1 MNEQTLI
8 NLVKKG
14 ESDTIE
20 FKTSF
25 DKEAIETLAA
35 FANTKGGTIV
45 IGVQNS
51 GQLFGVQLGKETL
64 QNWTNQIK
72 LHTAPSIAPDVSTI
86 TIKNKTMVIFKII
99 EYPVKPISC
108 KGKYFKRI
116 QNSNHQ
122 MSIHEIFDLHLKT
135 HHSSWD
141 HYYDTQHTLEDISLD
156 KVNRFIELANK
167 IRPYPIMDDPMTVL
181 RKFELLQKE
190 RITHGCYLLFT
201 AEDSLLSTIEIGR
214 FASETTIKDSLTIR
228 KDLIAEVEKVL
239 EFIHKHMGRSYIISG
254 KAQREERWEY
264 PLDALRE
271 IVVNMIVHRDYM
283 SSNDSVIK
291 IFDDHISFFNPG
303 NLPEGLTINQ
313 LIRGDYSPSIRN
325 KQIATVFKE
334 GGIIEKYGSGI
345 KRVLEAFNKYELPQ
359 PVFKETQ
366 KGFKVTVFKTTQKI
380 TQKIQT
386 RDQILELLGENPKMT
401 REGLARALEKSP
413 NTIKGHI
420 AKLKAEGKLKRIG
433 SDRNGYW
440 EVMKG
445 TSMIMLKEKDNCF

>member
-1 MNEQTLI
+1 MNEQTFRDF
-8 NLVKKG
+8 VEKG
-14 ESDTIE
+14 ESDTVE

-51 GQLFGVQLGKETL
+51 GKLGGVQLGKETL

-72 LHTAPSIAPDVSTI
+72 LNTAPSIAPDVSVI
-86 TIKNKTMVIFKII
+86 TVNNRTVVILKII
-99 EYPVKPISC
+99 EYPVKPISY

-122 MSIHEIFDLHLKT
+122 MSIHEISALHLKT

-190 RITHGCYLLFT
+190 KITHGCYLLFT
-201 AEDSLLSTIEIGR
+201 ADDSLLSTIEIGH
-214 FASETTIKDSLTIR
+214 FASETAIRDSLTIR
-228 KDLIAEVEKVL
+228 SDIVGEVETVL
-239 EFIHKHMGRSYIISG
+239 EFIRKHMGRAYIISG

-264 PLDALRE
+264 PLEALRE

-291 IFDDHISFFNPG
+291 VFDDHIEFYNPG
-303 NLPEGLTINQ
+303 NLPNGLTVDQ

-334 GGIIEKYGSGI
+334 AGIIEKYGSGI
-345 KRVLEAFNKYELPQ
+345 KRVLEAFNKYTLPQ
-359 PVFKETQ
+359 PVFEEIQ
-366 KGFKVTVFKTTQKI
+366 NGFKVTVFKTTQKT
-380 TQKIQT
+380 TQKTQT
-386 RDQILELLGENPKMT
+386 RDQICALLSKNPNMT
-401 REGLARALEKSP
+401 REDLARTLAKSP

-420 AKLKAEGKLKRIG
+420 AKLKAEGQIKRIG

-440 EVMKG
+440 EVIL
-445 TSMIMLKEKDNCF
+445 TD

>member
-1 MNEQTLI
+1 MNAQIFLD
-8 NLVKKG
+8 LVKKG
-14 ESDTIE
+14 ESDTVE
-20 FKTSF
+20 FKISF
-25 DKEAIETLAA
+25 DKEAIETLTA

-45 IGVQNS
+45 IGVQNN
-51 GQLFGVQLGKETL
+51 GKLCGTQLGKETL

-72 LHTAPSIAPDVSTI
+72 LHTAPSIAPDVSAI
-86 TIKNKTMVIFKII
+86 TVKNMTMVLLKII

-122 MSIHEIFDLHLKT
+122 MSIHEISDLHLKT

-190 RITHGCYLLFT
+190 QITHGCYLLFT
-201 AEDSLLSTIEIGR
+201 ADDSLLSTIETGR
-214 FASETTIKDSLTIR
+214 FASETAIKDSLTIR
-228 KDLIAEVEKVL
+228 TDLISEVENVL
-239 EFIHKHMGRSYIISG
+239 GFIRKHMGRSYIISG

-291 IFDDHISFFNPG
+291 VFDDYIEFFNPG
-303 NLPEGLTINQ
+303 NLPDGLTVEQ

-334 GGIIEKYGSGI
+334 E
-345 KRVLEAFNKYELPQ
+345 RRRPFVRP
-359 PVFKETQ
+359 
-366 KGFKVTVFKTTQKI
+366 
-380 TQKIQT
+380 
-386 RDQILELLGENPKMT
+386 
-401 REGLARALEKSP
+401 
-413 NTIKGHI
+413 
-420 AKLKAEGKLKRIG
+420 
-433 SDRNGYW
+433 
-440 EVMKG
+440 
-445 TSMIMLKEKDNCF
+445 